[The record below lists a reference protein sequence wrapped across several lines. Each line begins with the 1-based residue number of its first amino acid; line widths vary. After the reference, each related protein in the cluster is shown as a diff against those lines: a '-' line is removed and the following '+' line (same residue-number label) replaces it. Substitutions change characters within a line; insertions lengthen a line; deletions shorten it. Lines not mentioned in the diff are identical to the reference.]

1 MKIIICLT
9 ALFLSFSSITFS
21 QSIIDFQAGTAIDI
35 QAGASI
41 CADSV
46 IINGTFT
53 GGGTI
58 CGLLYSFNITMFIQG
73 YYDLTTD
80 IMVSDTVIVFI
91 RNSTAPYSIVDS
103 SETVIDPSGSGE
115 FSFANVL
122 NGVNY
127 YIELKHRNSIETWSK
142 TTQTFAGNSLTYNFT
157 TAKTQA
163 YGNNMINVDA
173 SPVRFAVYNG
183 DVNQDGIIDLNDVL
197 LTYNAANV
205 FASGYVVTDINGDNI
220 TDLSDIL
227 IAYNNSTGFVAVVKP

>member
-1 MKIIICLT
+1 MKIIIYLT
-9 ALFLSFSSITFS
+9 ALLLSFSSITFS
-21 QSIIDFQAGTAIDI
+21 QSIIEFQAGTAIDV

-58 CGLLYSFNITMFIQG
+58 CGLLYSFNITMIIQG
-73 YYDLTTD
+73 FYAPMTD

-91 RNSTAPYSIVDS
+91 RNSSAPYSIVDS
-103 SETVIDPSGSGE
+103 SDAVIDSSGSGE
-115 FSFANVL
+115 ISFANVL
-122 NGVNY
+122 NGVYY

-163 YGNNMINVDA
+163 YGDNMINVDA

-183 DVNQDGIIDLNDVL
+183 DVNQDGVIDLNDVL
-197 LTYNAANV
+197 QTYNAANV

-227 IAYNNSTGFVAVVKP
+227 IAYNNSTVFVAVVRP